1 MESGYEN
8 GSALKLPLIMRVC
21 GGGGAGQGGS
31 VKGAAQLKFQNLL
44 LHLRAEI
51 KK

>member
-21 GGGGAGQGGS
+21 VWGAGQGGS